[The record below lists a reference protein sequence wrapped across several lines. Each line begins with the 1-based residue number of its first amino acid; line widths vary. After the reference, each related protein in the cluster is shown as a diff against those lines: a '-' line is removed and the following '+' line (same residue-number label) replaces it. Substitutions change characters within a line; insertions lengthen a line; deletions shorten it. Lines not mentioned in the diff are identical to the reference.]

1 MHYLDNAATT
11 AVADEVADV
20 ACRVLREHFANPSS
34 LYAPGARSEE
44 VIETAREA
52 VAESLGARPG
62 EVVFTSCGTD
72 GDNMAVF
79 GAAKARRAWADH
91 IVATGYEHPAVQN
104 AVAALE
110 QEGWR
115 VTLVQPDGT
124 GCVPMQ
130 ALVDAV
136 GPKTAL
142 VTAMHMNNEVGSV
155 LDAAALAAQVK
166 RKNSRTFVHVDGVQA
181 WGKLP
186 LRLRETQID
195 SYAVSGHKVHAR
207 GRFVCAQRR
216 KPCARVARR
225 PSGARPA
232 PWHREHGLYCRA
244 GQGRPNAGRPGHDG
258 GVRRAQ
264 RAAVAGPCPN
274 RGRRAQQPAKRAPG
288 HCQFFRARHPQRN
301 NAAFSGGKGRVC
313 LKRLGLRQGRG
324 QPHAFRHG
332 ACERAHRQRRARVV
346 FLSQH
351 PGGCGRAF
359 GRCGRG
365 REKPCARA
373 PLTAR
378 RAHAD
383 VKQKEEAC
391 MRELILAYQGEMA
404 LKGLNRATFESIL
417 VKTMRRRLKSL
428 GDFRVYKAQS
438 TMYAEPQDDAAAA
451 HMDEAFER
459 VKKIFGI
466 AAVSRAAVCDKTFA
480 SISATAVEYL
490 RGALS
495 GAATFKVSA
504 KRSDKAFP
512 LNSMEIGRELG
523 GVLLAAYP
531 HLKVDVHAPQVNVTV
546 EVRDFAA
553 YVHAGKQPGAG
564 GLPVSTSGKAAL
576 MLSGGIDSPVAGY
589 MMAKRGL
596 SLTCIHFASPPYTSE
611 RARMKVLKLAKE
623 LTPYTG
629 NLNVYVV
636 PYTKPQ
642 EYIRDNAPDVLFTV
656 LMRRS
661 MLRIANILCEKE
673 QAKAIITGESLA
685 QVASQTLMA
694 LACTDAAQ
702 GLPIL
707 RPCIGMDKTEIT
719 DIARRIGT
727 FETSI
732 LPYEDCC
739 TIFTPPHPKTKPTL
753 AEIEAA
759 EAAMPAL
766 AELERAAAAETPV
779 EAVCL

>member
-1 MHYLDNAATT
+1 MKNPIVTIEMENGKKI
-11 AVADEVADV
+11 VAELYPEKAPNTVNNF
-20 ACRVLREHFANPSS
+20 LS
-34 LYAPGARSEE
+34 LVKSGFYDGLTFHR
-44 VIETAREA
+44 VIE
-52 VAESLGARPG
+52 GFMIQG
-62 EVVFTSCGTD
+62 
-72 GDNMAVF
+72 GD
-79 GAAKARRAWADH
+79 
-91 IVATGYEHPAVQN
+91 PA
-104 AVAALE
+104 
-110 QEGWR
+110 
-115 VTLVQPDGT
+115 GT
-124 GCVPMQ
+124 GAGGPGYTIKGEF
-130 ALVDAV
+130 ALN
-136 GPKTAL
+136 G
-142 VTAMHMNNEVGSV
+142 
-155 LDAAALAAQVK
+155 
-166 RKNSRTFVHVDGVQA
+166 F
-181 WGKLP
+181 
-186 LRLRETQID
+186 
-195 SYAVSGHKVHAR
+195 
-207 GRFVCAQRR
+207 
-216 KPCARVARR
+216 
-225 PSGARPA
+225 
-232 PWHREHGLYCRA
+232 
-244 GQGRPNAGRPGHDG
+244 
-258 GVRRAQ
+258 
-264 RAAVAGPCPN
+264 
-274 RGRRAQQPAKRAPG
+274 
-288 HCQFFRARHPQRN
+288 
-301 NAAFSGGKGRVC
+301 
-313 LKRLGLRQGRG
+313 
-324 QPHAFRHG
+324 
-332 ACERAHRQRRARVV
+332 
-346 FLSQH
+346 
-351 PGGCGRAF
+351 
-359 GRCGRG
+359 
-365 REKPCARA
+365 
-373 PLTAR
+373 
-378 RAHAD
+378 
-383 VKQKEEAC
+383 KQNDIK
-391 MRELILAYQGEMA
+391 
-404 LKGLNRATFESIL
+404 
-417 VKTMRRRLKSL
+417 
-428 GDFRVYKAQS
+428 
-438 TMYAEPQDDAAAA
+438 
-451 HMDEAFER
+451 H
-459 VKKIFGI
+459 
-466 AAVSRAAVCDKTFA
+466 
-480 SISATAVEYL
+480 L
-490 RGALS
+490 RGVLS
-495 GAATFKVSA
+495 SAATFKVSA

-523 GVLLAAYP
+523 GVLMAAYP

-673 QAKAIITGESLA
+673 QAKAIVTGESLA

-702 GLPIL
+702 SLPIL

-719 DIARRIGT
+719 EIARRIGT